1 MPGPHPDIE
10 RQPHHARAR
19 QGGANTK
26 GTCGMKMMRMVPAV
40 ILASLL
46 VATGAAAQDAAAG
59 DTPGAAVVIELNT
72 VKPNEAGCTLTFMVT
87 NEHPR
92 PIEKAVYET
101 VLFDSAGQVDR
112 LTLFDFGTLPAG
124 RPRVRQFSVSGIACG
139 ELSRLLINGAHTC
152 AAPDLA
158 DGACTAGL
166 TLRTRTEI
174 EVIG

>member
-1 MPGPHPDIE
+1 
-10 RQPHHARAR
+10 
-19 QGGANTK
+19 
-26 GTCGMKMMRMVPAV
+26 MKTMRMVPAA

-46 VATGAAAQDAAAG
+46 VATGAVAQDQAPG
-59 DTPGAAVVIELNT
+59 DAPGEAVVIELNT
-72 VKPNEAGCTLTFMVT
+72 VNPNEGGCTLTFMVT

-92 PIEKAVYET
+92 PIERAVYET

-124 RPRVRQFSVSGIACG
+124 RPRVRQFSVSGIACE

-152 AAPDLA
+152 EAPDLA
-158 DGACTAGL
+158 AGACMAGL
-166 TLRTRTEI
+166 VLETRTGI

>member
-1 MPGPHPDIE
+1 
-10 RQPHHARAR
+10 
-19 QGGANTK
+19 
-26 GTCGMKMMRMVPAV
+26 MKMMRTVSAA

-46 VATGAAAQDAAAG
+46 VATVGVAQADAEGEARG
-59 DTPGAAVVIELNT
+59 EAVVIELNT
-72 VKPNEAGCTLTFMVT
+72 VKSNEGGCTLTFMVT
-87 NEHPR
+87 NGHSH

-124 RPRVRQFSVSGIACG
+124 RPRVRQFSVSSLACD

-152 AAPDLA
+152 EAPDLA

-166 TLRTRTEI
+166 ILETRTGI